1 LREPHTNDLDNNLT
15 LERTTIA
22 LDAMGGDFA
31 PVETVAGAVLAAR
44 ETDVAVLLVGDPN
57 PLQEQLDAHPGAADL
72 PISVAPSMGVVG
84 EGEQPARALRQ
95 KPNASIFVAT
105 KLVKEGRAGACVS
118 MGSTGATMAAAAVI
132 LGMME
137 GLERPCLG
145 GPIVG
150 LAPRTIIIDVGT
162 NVDCKPAQLLSFA
175 IIGEVFANQFW
186 HIDRPKVALLSVGSE
201 TGKGNKQV
209 RETTELLQASGLNF
223 VGNVEGDDLPA
234 GIVDVVVCDGF
245 AGNVVMKLTEGI
257 GVSLIEHL
265 ANAVN
270 GQVTPEAMNLI
281 KGEILKTTNP
291 AQDLGGGPLLGVNGV
306 SIIGH
311 GRADSVEVANAIATA
326 KLALDLGFIERLTE
340 RLATV
345 RAVVE
350 IESES

>member
-1 LREPHTNDLDNNLT
+1 LT

-44 ETDVAVLLVGDPN
+44 ETDVAVLLVGDPK
-57 PLQEQLDAHPGAADL
+57 PLQEQLDALPGAADL
-72 PISVAPSMGVVG
+72 PISIVPSEGVVG
-84 EGEQPARALRQ
+84 EGDQPARALRQ

-118 MGSTGATMAAAAVI
+118 MGSTGASMAAATVI
-132 LGMME
+132 LGMMD

-150 LAPRTIIIDVGT
+150 LAPKTIIIDLGT

-186 HIDRPKVALLSVGSE
+186 DIENPRVALLSVGSE

-209 RETTELLQASGLNF
+209 RETTELLKASGLNF
-223 VGNVEGDDLPA
+223 VGNVEGNDLPA
-234 GIVDVVVCDGF
+234 GVVDVVVCDGF
-245 AGNVVMKLTEGI
+245 SGNVVMKLTEGI

-265 ANAVN
+265 SSAVN
-270 GQVTPEAMNLI
+270 GKVTQEAMTLI
-281 KGEILKTTNP
+281 KNEIFKTTNP
-291 AQDLGGGPLLGVNGV
+291 AQGLGGGPLLGVNGV
-306 SIIGH
+306 SVVGH
-311 GRADSVEVANAIATA
+311 GRADATEVANAIATA
-326 KLALDLGFIERLTE
+326 EMMLRDGFIGRLTE

-345 RAVVE
+345 RATVD
-350 IESES
+350 IGSES

>member
-1 LREPHTNDLDNNLT
+1 MTSDQK
-15 LERTTIA
+15 TIA

-31 PVETVAGAVLAAR
+31 PVETVAGAVLAVKAS
-44 ETDVAVLLVGDPN
+44 DVAVLLVGDPDA
-57 PLQEQLDAHPGAADL
+57 LQVHLGAHPDSGAL
-72 PISVAPSMGVVG
+72 PISIVPSDGVVG

-95 KPNASIFVAT
+95 KPDASIFVAT

-118 MGSTGATMAAAAVI
+118 MGSTGASMAAAAVI

-150 LAPRTIIIDVGT
+150 LAPKTIIIDVGT

-186 HIDRPKVALLSVGSE
+186 DIEKPKVALLSVGSE

-209 RETTELLQASGLNF
+209 RETTELLKASGLNF
-223 VGNVEGDDLPA
+223 VGNVEGNDLPA
-234 GIVDVVVCDGF
+234 GVVDVVVCDGF

-257 GVSLIEHL
+257 GVSLIEYL
-265 ANAVN
+265 KGAVN
-270 GQVTPEAMNLI
+270 GQVTAEAMTLI
-281 KGEILKTTNP
+281 KNEILKTTNP

-306 SIIGH
+306 SIVGH
-311 GRADSVEVANAIATA
+311 GRADAIEVANAIATA
-326 KLALDLGFIERLTE
+326 KLALELGFIGRLTE
-340 RLATV
+340 RLAAV
-345 RAVVE
+345 RATVD
-350 IESES
+350 IGSEN